1 MLASRTIMVLSV
13 LLFQMFSGDS
23 RVLSFEQERSHV
35 FVFAH
40 KLARVRAGRRAG
52 RYDDYYAPENTYIDY
67 YNDDELTRGQIN
79 RRDSA
84 LTLARRCRR
93 ESNPEK
99 RRMLERNH
107 ENSIIQEI
115 RQYYVTAIDESKRYL
130 KTFLVYLF
138 AVYLV
143 QSKTSWLERS
153 HCIETASGLYEQP
166 ECNAFSLYHA
176 FSGLGVYC
184 PVVLTLIFACDM
196 VSLKWNQYCGND
208 PHALPERPVP
218 RNMGPM
224 GDGFWLDVIDGFLDF
239 DFFPH

>member
-208 PHALPERPVP
+208 PHALPERPELG
-218 RNMGPM
+218 NM
-224 GDGFWLDVIDGFLDF
+224 GDGFWSGYLTVLVSIFGMLWNLM
-239 DFFPH
+239 